1 MNKFLALFF
10 KELREL
16 LNKQLF
22 ISFIIMV
29 LLFRIIGEIN
39 KSAVKKN
46 EERQKIGVVIQDNGL
61 YGPLVKKA
69 LENSFMA
76 SELKGESEADW
87 ISTAYSW
94 NIRTIV
100 IIPEDFSKKI
110 ENKERSTAKVFSIAR
125 TLGLGERIQKTMINN
140 IIKSISESIARS
152 QLSKVFKEQE
162 LEFIKEP
169 VSLEEY
175 VNIKGKTY
183 KISSDLIF
191 GYLTMQSTLI
201 PIILFLLLVMTSQMI
216 AAAMGQEKENKTLE
230 TLLTTPVSRLS
241 IILAKMLSSVLI
253 AGVFAAG
260 YLYGFRHYM
269 FSFESQFQ
277 GIENIAREMGITLS
291 SSGLIAFGFM
301 IFLALISGLLMSM
314 LISIFVQ
321 DTKSAQVAIT
331 PIMILLLIPYF
342 LSYTVDVS
350 ELSSI
355 AKILVYLIPFTHP
368 FYFYRFYMLGNYKD
382 IALGFGYLVILN
394 IILAIIILKLFSTDI
409 LITSRLD
416 LPRRR

>member
-1 MNKFLALFF
+1 MNKFLALFL

-16 LNKQLF
+16 LNKQLL

-29 LLFRIIGEIN
+29 LLFRIIGEVN
-39 KSAVKKN
+39 KSAIKKI
-46 EERQKIGVVIQDNGL
+46 EEKQKIGVVIQDNGL
-61 YGPLVKKA
+61 YGPLVEKA
-69 LENSFMA
+69 LENSFIV
-76 SELKGESEADW
+76 SELKRESEEDW
-87 ISTAYSW
+87 ISVAYNQ
-94 NIRTIV
+94 NIRTLV
-100 IIPEDFSKKI
+100 IIPENFSKKI
-110 ENKERSTAKVFSIAR
+110 ENKEKATVKVFTIAR
-125 TLGLGERIQKTMINN
+125 TLGLGERIQKTLINN

-152 QLSKVFKEQE
+152 QLSKVFKEPE

-169 VSLEEY
+169 VSPEEY

-183 KISSDLIF
+183 RVSSDFIF
-191 GYLTMQSTLI
+191 GYLTTQSTLI
-201 PIILFLLLVMTSQMI
+201 PIILFLLLIMTSQMI

-230 TLLTTPVSRLS
+230 TLLTTPVSRFS

-260 YLYGFRHYM
+260 YLYGFRNYM

-342 LSYTVDVS
+342 LSFTVDVS
-350 ELSSI
+350 ELSSV
-355 AKILVYLIPFTHP
+355 AKIVVYLIPFTHP

-416 LPRRR
+416 LSRRR